1 MKACKLAVA
10 VLVVAAVT
18 TTTSSLA
25 HDLFLK
31 PTESVVTPDS
41 DQVIRVMNG
50 TFYESEGGI
59 SRDRLADVSIVADGL
74 VSNPPDTAWY
84 DDEDSSYLNYRAG
97 EAGTYVIGVSTR
109 PNMIT
114 MLPEDFISYLKH
126 DGVLDTLATFE
137 KENELAEVRERYS
150 KHVRTIVQV
159 GDKTTAD
166 YSKQLGYP
174 IEIVLDQN
182 PYELN
187 VGDALSFR
195 VLFKGKPVANQ
206 LVRASYE
213 GFDSGTDGP
222 AHAYNL
228 RTDKDGRASFQ
239 LSKDA
244 LWYMSLIYMQKIDE
258 TDADYE
264 SNWATITFEVT

>member
-10 VLVVAAVT
+10 VIAVAAVMA
-18 TTTSSLA
+18 TTSSLA

-31 PTESVVTPDS
+31 PKESVVTPDS
-41 DQVIRVMNG
+41 DQVIRAMNG

-159 GDKTTAD
+159 GEKTTAD

-187 VGDALSFR
+187 VGSR
-195 VLFKGKPVANQ
+195 HI
-206 LVRASYE
+206 S
-213 GFDSGTDGP
+213 TTGP
-222 AHAYNL
+222 AKRALTSSACRHA
-228 RTDKDGRASFQ
+228 RT
-239 LSKDA
+239 
-244 LWYMSLIYMQKIDE
+244 
-258 TDADYE
+258 
-264 SNWATITFEVT
+264 

>member
-1 MKACKLAVA
+1 MKVFKLAVA
-10 VLVVAAVT
+10 VLAVAAVT

-31 PTESVVTPDS
+31 PKESVVTPDS
-41 DQVIRVMNG
+41 DQVIRAMNG

-174 IEIVLDQN
+174 
-182 PYELN
+182 
-187 VGDALSFR
+187 
-195 VLFKGKPVANQ
+195 
-206 LVRASYE
+206 
-213 GFDSGTDGP
+213 T
-222 AHAYNL
+222 
-228 RTDKDGRASFQ
+228 
-239 LSKDA
+239 
-244 LWYMSLIYMQKIDE
+244 
-258 TDADYE
+258 
-264 SNWATITFEVT
+264 